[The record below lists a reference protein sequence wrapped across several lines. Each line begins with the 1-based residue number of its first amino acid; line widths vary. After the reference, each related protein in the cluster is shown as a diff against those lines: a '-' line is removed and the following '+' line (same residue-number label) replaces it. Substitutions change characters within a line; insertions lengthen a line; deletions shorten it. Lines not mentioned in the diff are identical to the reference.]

1 MAFNFI
7 IIMQFLRNKTS
18 KQKNGSIHQYNHQP
32 NNDNSSTISGGG
44 TSSHDNGGGTGGGKG
59 GSGGSTG
66 VFHHIISNSHS
77 HSDNNNNNDH
87 PTKLS
92 ISATTAITTSSNNTT
107 TTGNNTAVVPIFCND
122 PKVLALQQLQWD
134 PSVYSLSMARTG
146 FGAAVVRYTTI
157 STISTGNTNNAT
169 TDPFFDTREVI
180 LVTGDGGIGT
190 SVRQRPVCYI
200 RSNDSIRVGVHR
212 RNCVTTD

>member
-1 MAFNFI
+1 M
-7 IIMQFLRNKTS
+7 T
-18 KQKNGSIHQYNHQP
+18 
-32 NNDNSSTISGGG
+32 D
-44 TSSHDNGGGTGGGKG
+44 DNGGFDWWCLL
-59 GSGGSTG
+59 SSYS
-66 VFHHIISNSHS
+66 FSN
-77 HSDNNNNNDH
+77 
-87 PTKLS
+87 
-92 ISATTAITTSSNNTT
+92 
-107 TTGNNTAVVPIFCND
+107 
-122 PKVLALQQLQWD
+122 
-134 PSVYSLSMARTG
+134 PSVYSLSMALTG
-146 FGAAVVRYTTI
+146 FGVAVVRYTTI